1 MVLIL
6 NMSQREILKVQMV
19 SLFARGHNE
28 SDWTSENILLTL
40 GSFQHWAWHSL
51 REHIF
56 MRLNPLSFYQ
66 TYPSDAKSTGI
77 DYIESKGTCHIFTMI
92 FTYVF
97 TVTLELVYLCA

>member
-40 GSFQHWAWHSL
+40 GSFQH
-51 REHIF
+51 
-56 MRLNPLSFYQ
+56 
-66 TYPSDAKSTGI
+66 
-77 DYIESKGTCHIFTMI
+77 
-92 FTYVF
+92 
-97 TVTLELVYLCA
+97 